1 LSILAEKGQIHR
13 KARANMG
20 ANMSTRDRESDGTLS
35 ENSQFA
41 IPRSSSKFSRREF
54 MVASLATGFALSVLP
69 VSAQT
74 ITTDSNGLVA
84 GEVKVPVP
92 GGGEIPAYRAM
103 PATGGPFPTILVVH
117 EIFGVHEHIKDICR
131 RLAKVGYFAVAPY
144 LYAREGD
151 VTGKTNMQEVLPIVR
166 KVPESQVSS
175 DLDATV
181 AWAKSTG
188 KADTSRLG
196 ITGFCWGGR
205 QVWLY
210 AGHNPDLKAGVAW
223 YGPLQ
228 LPKSD
233 NAPINPADEVAKMN
247 APVLGLYGGADQ
259 SIPPSQIEA
268 MRAAI
273 KAAGKSSEII
283 VYPDTPHAFNADYR
297 PSYRPKE
304 AKDGWA
310 RMLEW
315 FKKNGVG

>member
-1 LSILAEKGQIHR
+1 MSHRDTSFDDRHFEVPLAP
-13 KARANMG
+13 N
-20 ANMSTRDRESDGTLS
+20 
-35 ENSQFA
+35 
-41 IPRSSSKFSRREF
+41 KFSRREF
-54 MVASLATGFALSVLP
+54 VVVSLAAGFALSVLP

-74 ITTDSNGLVA
+74 ITTDSNGLIA
-84 GEVKVPVP
+84 GDVKIPVQN
-92 GGGEIPAYRAM
+92 GEIPAYRAM
-103 PATGGPFPTILVVH
+103 PANGGPFSTILVVH

-131 RLAKVGYFAVAPY
+131 RLAKAGYFAVAPY
-144 LYAREGD
+144 LYSREGD
-151 VTGKTNMQEVLPIVR
+151 VAGKTDIQDVIAIVR
-166 KVPESQVSS
+166 KVPEPQVAS
-175 DLDATV
+175 DLDTTV

-188 KADTSRLG
+188 KADSSRLG

-210 AGHNPDLKAGVAW
+210 AAHNPNLKAGVAW

-228 LPKSD
+228 IPKSD
-233 NAPINPADEVAKMN
+233 TTPNNPADMVKQMN

-259 SIPPSQIEA
+259 NITIDQVEG

-297 PSYRPKE
+297 PSYRPQA

-310 RMLEW
+310 RMLAW
-315 FKKNGVG
+315 FKKNGVA